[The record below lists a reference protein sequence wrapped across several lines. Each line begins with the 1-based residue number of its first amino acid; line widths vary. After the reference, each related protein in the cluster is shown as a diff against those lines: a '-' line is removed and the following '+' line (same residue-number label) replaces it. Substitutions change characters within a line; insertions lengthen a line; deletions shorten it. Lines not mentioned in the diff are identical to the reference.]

1 MDIKKTLLISA
12 AALGMY
18 AGVAAVNAD
27 NTNAKSYAR
36 VTSNVAMTS
45 EADSRNVTFTGS
57 NALYNKA
64 GTLRGARK
72 IATTTTLRG
81 MANSDSSKKNF
92 RAYRVATTN
101 RGSVYYKV
109 VAFDKSYR
117 GWIYGGKTV
126 GSLAGG
132 ISQYNTFK
140 GGTMTDDQKNGTFK
154 FANPGTA
161 NDDKTVTYK
170 QPSWTQYKIGR
181 QITDSTPYKDA
192 TFKIDQVGTRTRE
205 NDQWVHILA
214 TDSKNNQANGWI
226 LYSGLTKAEVTP
238 PTDRI
243 PADTVRINLVTA
255 ADAHTV
261 KTVDYKVPGANKGT
275 LLGTNDILPD
285 SHTTGIQRLIS
296 SALVG
301 TGYQLVDGGT
311 LTSAEKTTLARTA
324 TGSSVNLQ
332 VQAISNNIA
341 FNSIQLNT
349 QAGNEVGVEHTAVAG
364 AKDEVSAANAY
375 IVSGNGTI
383 MGNVN
388 DIKNGML
395 GKIMGDPGQVISK
408 DTVKNALTA
417 AGLTDF
423 YVVYNNAG
431 NLQAPKGYINSNK
444 KLTQYPLVGDFQIW
458 HYTLNDETNKDITGS
473 FKAGVNDLQ
482 VFYKTTKVKV
492 PLNGA
497 LARTFTPDQ
506 WPTLFK
512 SK

>member
-1 MDIKKTLLISA
+1 MNIKKTLLISA

-132 ISQYNTFK
+132 ISRYNTFK

-226 LYSGLTKAEVTP
+226 LYSGLTKAETP
-238 PTDRI
+238 AQIAD
-243 PADTVRINLVTA
+243 DTVKINFVTA
-255 ADAHTV
+255 NGTLV
-261 KTVDYKVPGANKGT
+261 KSANYQVPGATKGT
-275 LLGTNDILPD
+275 LLGVNDALPVA
-285 SHTTGIQRLIS
+285 HTTNIQNLANTTLS
-296 SALVG
+296 G
-301 TGYQLVDGGT
+301 TGYRLMDGGK
-311 LTSAEKTTLARTA
+311 LTAAEQLTLARTA
-324 TGSSVNLQ
+324 TGSQVNLMVTNAQQ
-332 VQAISNNIA
+332 VQAFSN
-341 FNSIQLNT
+341 IQLNT
-349 QAGNEVGVEHTAVAG
+349 NSLEDPNKGKHDAVAG
-364 AKDEVSAANAY
+364 EDIFNKKAFGFSQV
-375 IVSGNGTI
+375 GTKVVTD
-383 MGNVN
+383 NLN
-388 DIKNGML
+388 NLKQDML
-395 GKIMGDPGQVISK
+395 KSITGLPGQVIEK
-408 DTVKNALTA
+408 DTIKAALA
-417 AGLTDF
+417 NYGLTDF
-423 YVVYNNAG
+423 YVAYDSKNQTFVTDNKLIKTG
-431 NLQAPKGYINSNK
+431 LGIGNSN
-444 KLTQYPLVGDFQIW
+444 YQIW
-458 HYTLNDETNKDITGS
+458 HYTIKDITGDS
-473 FKAGVNDLQ
+473 TVGSSAVN
-482 VFYKTTKVKV
+482 VSYSVEKKKV
-492 PLNGA
+492 PYNWDIEPVA
-497 LARTFTPDQ
+497 DK
-506 WPTLFK
+506 K
-512 SK
+512 SAWNNAFNAIN

>member
-1 MDIKKTLLISA
+1 MNIKKTLLISA

-27 NTNAKSYAR
+27 NTNARSYAR
-36 VTSNVAMTS
+36 VTSNVTMTS

-126 GSLAGG
+126 GNLGGG
-132 ISQYNTFK
+132 INQYNTFK
-140 GGTMTDDQKNGTFK
+140 VGTMTDDQKNGTFK

-161 NDDKTVTYK
+161 NNDKTVTYK

-226 LYSGLTKAEVTP
+226 LYSGLTKAETP
-238 PTDRI
+238 AQIAD
-243 PADTVRINLVTA
+243 DTVRINLVTA

-332 VQAISNNIA
+332 VRAISNNIA
-341 FNSIQLNT
+341 FNNIQLNT
-349 QAGNEVGVEHTAVAG
+349 QAANEVGVDHTAVAG
-364 AKDEVSAANAY
+364 EKDDVSAANAY

-383 MGNVN
+383 KGNVN

-395 GKIMGDPGQVISK
+395 GKIMGDPGQNISK
-408 DTVKNALTA
+408 ETVKNALTT

-423 YVVYNNAG
+423 YVVYNNAT
-431 NLQAPKGYINSNK
+431 NFQVPKGFVSSDK
-444 KLTQYPLVGDFQIW
+444 KLTQNVLTQFQIW
-458 HYTLNDETNKDITGS
+458 HYYLNDDAKKDITGS
-473 FKAGVNDLQ
+473 FKAGVNDLE
-482 VFYKTTKVKV
+482 VFYKVTKIKV
-492 PLNGA
+492 PMNG
-497 LARTFTPDQ
+497 LINRDFTPEQ
-506 WPTLFK
+506 WPTLFRAK
-512 SK
+512 